1 MIITLLNIAWKY
13 MQICYIKIPS
23 GLKSSLYI
31 VQWQSRAIYYLQMLY
46 KIGVNSKNT
55 RPEFIF
61 LLRPVGPQNQHYG
74 GWSLQRRETQPF
86 RKGENSVS
94 QKFVSPLLTR
104 GWGHN
109 SSTVLTIISMG
120 HCQLK
125 AALLDSTNFPCVSH
139 SNTPIPPPI
148 LCTCRL
154 KNYICLSIQ

>member
-86 RKGENSVS
+86 RKAD
-94 QKFVSPLLTR
+94 KFCVAEIRKPPSHTGVGTQLF
-104 GWGHN
+104 
-109 SSTVLTIISMG
+109 
-120 HCQLK
+120 HCSDNYFYG
-125 AALLDSTNFPCVSH
+125 ALPAEGCIAWQH
-139 SNTPIPPPI
+139 
-148 LCTCRL
+148 
-154 KNYICLSIQ
+154 